1 MLLCDAEEPL
11 EPNAQMYALDEGSG
25 EVVLWDFTG
34 YAGVPAEEIPPA
46 GTTNRMK
53 FYFEGSHFTP
63 LTGGLMLDRIYRHAT
78 NDFGTRISTTNVE
91 AHLQS
96 IRAQRENYVARFPA
110 DVEWVH
116 RVSKQMLAGRR
127 LTDGTTEEE

>member
-1 MLLCDAEEPL
+1 M
-11 EPNAQMYALDEGSG
+11 
-25 EVVLWDFTG
+25 LWDFTG

-63 LTGGLMLDRIYRHAT
+63 VTGALMLDRIYGRTT
-78 NDFGTRISTTNVE
+78 NDFGAKISTANIE
-91 AHLQS
+91 AHLQA
-96 IRAQRENYVARFPA
+96 IRSQREQYVVRNAA

-116 RVSKQMLAGRR
+116 RISKQMLAGRR
-127 LTDGTTEEE
+127 QVSAAAEDE